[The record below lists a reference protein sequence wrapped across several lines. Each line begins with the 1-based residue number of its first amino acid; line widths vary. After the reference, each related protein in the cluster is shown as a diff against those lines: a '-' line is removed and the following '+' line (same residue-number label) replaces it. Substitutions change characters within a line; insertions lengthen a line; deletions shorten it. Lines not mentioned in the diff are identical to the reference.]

1 MSNRKFDFLLEKG
14 IREEF
19 DEVGSSLEFNAGD
32 IIVEPNKYIK
42 VIPLVLKGTIKVI
55 RETNGGNELILYYI
69 RSGESCAVSL
79 STSLMN
85 KLSNIKAVAEE
96 NVELIAIP
104 SSISS
109 KWYEIYSSWRMF
121 VLKTMDNRYDEI
133 INALDSVAFKKIDER
148 LVDYLKSKTK
158 ALQSN
163 VLNITHQEI
172 ANELSTSREVISRLL
187 KQLEQK
193 GVLKLFRNKVEILSL
208 V

>member
-148 LVDYLKSKTK
+148 LVDYLKSKSE

>member
-104 SSISS
+104 SSVSS

-148 LVDYLKSKTK
+148 LVDYLKSKSE

-172 ANELSTSREVISRLL
+172 ANEPSTSREVISRLL

>member
-104 SSISS
+104 SSVSS

-148 LVDYLKSKTK
+148 LVDYLKSKSE

-187 KQLEQK
+187 KQVEQK

>member
-104 SSISS
+104 SSVSS

-148 LVDYLKSKTK
+148 LVDYLKSKSE

>member
-104 SSISS
+104 SSVSS

-148 LVDYLKSKTK
+148 LVDYLKSKSE

-163 VLNITHQEI
+163 ILNITHQEI

-193 GVLKLFRNKVEILSL
+193 GVLKLFRNKVEILSQ